1 MGKTNKQIADEIRRE
16 ASNIWDGHDGEKRRI
31 ARSLQDRADEIE
43 FGGPE
48 GARANR
54 PMYGDGEND

>member
-16 ASNIWDGHDGEKRRI
+16 ASNIWDGHDGEKRR
-31 ARSLQDRADEIE
+31 
-43 FGGPE
+43 PE